1 MRRLLR
7 YLKGYEKETIL
18 APLFKM
24 LEASFELIVPLVVA
38 GIVDV
43 GIPGRDTAYIWKMCV
58 VMVLLGVI
66 GLVCSLTAQYFA
78 ARAAM
83 GFSTALRADLFAHI
97 NRLSYRELDK
107 LGTPALVTRITSDVN
122 QAQTGVNLV
131 LRLFLRSP
139 FLVVG
144 AVLMAFT
151 IDVEIAVIFVI
162 AVPLISLVIY
172 LIMKWTVPIYKR
184 VQSSLDRISLRTRE
198 NHVGAR
204 VVRAF
209 GRQAE
214 EKQEFDANNNEY
226 TEIQIAAGKIS
237 ALLNPVTYII
247 MNLAI
252 VAILWFGG
260 KEVSAGALT
269 QGEVVALVNYMS
281 QILLALVALAN
292 LIVAVTKAVASGAR
306 LNEVFDT
313 VPSLTDENAVRQQ
326 ARKGAPRVEFRDVSF
341 CYAGSKEP
349 ALSHISFTAMP
360 GETVGIIG
368 GTGCGKSDRIS
379 LRTRENHVGARVVRA
394 FGRQAEEKQEFD
406 ANNNEYTEIQIAAG
420 KISAL
425 LNPVT
430 YIIMNLAIVAILW
443 FGGKEVSAGALTQ
456 GEVVALVN
464 YMSQILLALVALAN
478 LIVAVTKAVA
488 SGARLNEVFDTVP
501 SLTDENAVRQQARK
515 GAPRV
520 EFRDVSFCYAG
531 SKEPALSHIS
541 FTAMPGETVGIIGGT
556 GCGKSTLIHLI
567 PRFYDVDM
575 GTVLVDGNP
584 TETYSFAELRGR
596 IGMVP
601 QHAVLFKGTVRDNM
615 RWGNEN
621 ATDSQIDAALAVAQA
636 KEFVYGKPEKLDAM
650 ISQGGA
656 NLSGGQRQRL
666 TIARALVG
674 QPEILILDDSASAL
688 DFATDAALRR
698 AIKEQTDNM
707 TVFIV
712 SQRATSIK
720 QADKILVLDDG
731 ELVGVGTHSEL
742 LKNCEVYRE
751 ICLSQLSEQE
761 VNRG

>member
-144 AVLMAFT
+144 AVIMAFT

-214 EKQEFDANNNEY
+214 EKQEFDANNDEY
-226 TEIQIAAGKIS
+226 TAIQIAAGKIS

-260 KEVSAGALT
+260 KEVSEGALT

-292 LIVAVTKAVASGAR
+292 LIVAVTKAVASAAR

-313 VPSLTDENAVRQQ
+313 APSLTE
-326 ARKGAPRVEFRDVSF
+326 
-341 CYAGSKEP
+341 
-349 ALSHISFTAMP
+349 
-360 GETVGIIG
+360 
-368 GTGCGKSDRIS
+368 
-379 LRTRENHVGARVVRA
+379 
-394 FGRQAEEKQEFD
+394 
-406 ANNNEYTEIQIAAG
+406 
-420 KISAL
+420 
-425 LNPVT
+425 
-430 YIIMNLAIVAILW
+430 
-443 FGGKEVSAGALTQ
+443 
-456 GEVVALVN
+456 
-464 YMSQILLALVALAN
+464 
-478 LIVAVTKAVA
+478 
-488 SGARLNEVFDTVP
+488 
-501 SLTDENAVRQQARK
+501 ENAVRQQARK

-567 PRFYDVDM
+567 PRFYDVD
-575 GTVLVDGNP
+575 GGSVLVDGNP

-636 KEFVYGKPEKLDAM
+636 KEFVYEKPEKLDAM

-698 AIKEQTDNM
+698 ALKEQTNNM

-712 SQRATSIK
+712 SQRATSIR

-731 ELVGVGTHSEL
+731 ELAGVGTHSEL

>member
-43 GIPGRDTAYIWKMCV
+43 GIPGGDRAYIWKMCA

-144 AVLMAFT
+144 AVIMAFT
-151 IDVEIAVIFVI
+151 IDAEIAVIFVI

-172 LIMKWTVPIYKR
+172 LIMKWTVPIYKK
-184 VQSSLDRISLRTRE
+184 VQSALDRISLRTRE

-209 GRQAE
+209 GRQTE
-214 EKQEFDANNNEY
+214 EKQEFDQNNDEY
-226 TEIQIAAGKIS
+226 TAIQIAAGKIS
-237 ALLNPVTYII
+237 ALLNPATYII

-281 QILLALVALAN
+281 QILLALLALAN

-313 VPSLTDENAVRQQ
+313 APSLTDEKAVRQQ
-326 ARKGAPRVEFRDVSF
+326 AKEGAPRVEFRDVSF

-349 ALSHISFTAMP
+349 ALSHISFGAMP

-368 GTGCGKSDRIS
+368 GTGCGK
-379 LRTRENHVGARVVRA
+379 T
-394 FGRQAEEKQEFD
+394 
-406 ANNNEYTEIQIAAG
+406 
-420 KISAL
+420 
-425 LNPVT
+425 
-430 YIIMNLAIVAILW
+430 
-443 FGGKEVSAGALTQ
+443 
-456 GEVVALVN
+456 
-464 YMSQILLALVALAN
+464 
-478 LIVAVTKAVA
+478 
-488 SGARLNEVFDTVP
+488 
-501 SLTDENAVRQQARK
+501 
-515 GAPRV
+515 
-520 EFRDVSFCYAG
+520 
-531 SKEPALSHIS
+531 
-541 FTAMPGETVGIIGGT
+541 
-556 GCGKSTLIHLI
+556 TLINLI
-567 PRFYDVDM
+567 PRFYEVDK

-584 TETYSFAELRGR
+584 TETYSFAELRGK
-596 IGMVP
+596 IGIVP
-601 QHAVLFKGTVRDNM
+601 QHAVLFQGTVRDNM
-615 RWGNEN
+615 RWGNEH
-621 ATDSQIDAALAVAQA
+621 AADSQIDVALAAAQA
-636 KEFVYGKPEKLDAM
+636 KEFVYGRPEKLDAM

-666 TIARALVG
+666 TIARALVS
-674 QPEILILDDSASAL
+674 QPEILILDDSSSAL

-698 AIKEQTDNM
+698 ALKEQTDNM

-712 SQRATSIK
+712 SQRAASIR

-731 ELVGVGTHSEL
+731 ELAGVGTHSEL

-761 VNRG
+761 VSQG

>member
-43 GIPGRDTAYIWKMCV
+43 GIPEGDRAYIWKMCA

-144 AVLMAFT
+144 AVIMAFT
-151 IDVEIAVIFVI
+151 IDAEIAVIFVI

-172 LIMKWTVPIYKR
+172 LIMKWTVPIYKK
-184 VQSSLDRISLRTRE
+184 VQSALDRISLRTRE

-209 GRQAE
+209 GRQTE
-214 EKQEFDANNNEY
+214 EKQEFDQNNDEY
-226 TEIQIAAGKIS
+226 TAIQIAAGKIS
-237 ALLNPVTYII
+237 ALLNPATYII

-281 QILLALVALAN
+281 QILLALLALAN

-313 VPSLTDENAVRQQ
+313 APSLTDEKAVRQQ
-326 ARKGAPRVEFRDVSF
+326 AKEGAPRVEFRDVSF

-349 ALSHISFTAMP
+349 ALSHISFRAMP

-368 GTGCGKSDRIS
+368 GTGCGK
-379 LRTRENHVGARVVRA
+379 T
-394 FGRQAEEKQEFD
+394 
-406 ANNNEYTEIQIAAG
+406 
-420 KISAL
+420 
-425 LNPVT
+425 
-430 YIIMNLAIVAILW
+430 
-443 FGGKEVSAGALTQ
+443 
-456 GEVVALVN
+456 
-464 YMSQILLALVALAN
+464 
-478 LIVAVTKAVA
+478 
-488 SGARLNEVFDTVP
+488 
-501 SLTDENAVRQQARK
+501 
-515 GAPRV
+515 
-520 EFRDVSFCYAG
+520 
-531 SKEPALSHIS
+531 
-541 FTAMPGETVGIIGGT
+541 
-556 GCGKSTLIHLI
+556 TLINLI
-567 PRFYDVDM
+567 PRFYEVDK

-584 TETYSFAELRGR
+584 TETYSFAELRGK
-596 IGMVP
+596 IGIVP
-601 QHAVLFKGTVRDNM
+601 QHAVLFQGTVRDNM
-615 RWGNEN
+615 RWGNEH
-621 ATDSQIDAALAVAQA
+621 AADSQIDAALAAAQA
-636 KEFVYGKPEKLDAM
+636 KEFVYGRPEKLDAM

-666 TIARALVG
+666 TIARALVS
-674 QPEILILDDSASAL
+674 QPEILILDDSSSAL

-698 AIKEQTDNM
+698 ALKEQTDNM

-712 SQRATSIK
+712 SQRAASIR

-731 ELVGVGTHSEL
+731 ELAGVGTHSEL

-761 VNRG
+761 VSQG